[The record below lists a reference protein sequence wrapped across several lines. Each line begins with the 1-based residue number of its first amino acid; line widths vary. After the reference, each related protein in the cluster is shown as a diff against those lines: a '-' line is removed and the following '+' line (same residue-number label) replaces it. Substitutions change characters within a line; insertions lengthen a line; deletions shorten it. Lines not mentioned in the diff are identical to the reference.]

1 MNNREFPD
9 EFKLAEVTTPFKKDN
24 PTKSKNYRPLSVL
37 PTVSK
42 VFERLMHMEMS
53 IFVEKVSSLYMW
65 GHRKG
70 FTTQQTLLSLIDW
83 NMQRNTL

>member
-53 IFVEKVSSLYMW
+53 IFVEKVSSLYM
-65 GHRKG
+65 
-70 FTTQQTLLSLIDW
+70 
-83 NMQRNTL
+83 